1 VRETTDALDALGNTT
16 AATGKGFA
24 IGSAVLTSV
33 GLISAFMFAV
43 GVDSVDLKKPAVLCG
58 VLIGAMLPYLFG
70 ALTMLSVGKAAEMI
84 IFQVRKQFYEQ
95 NMKIKAGHYKGVT
108 DWESFDP
115 VNCMTSEEQL
125 DFHNEC
131 IRISTVS
138 SLQEMILPGVLAVFS
153 PAIVGFILGAEALA
167 GLLAGGL
174 TSGFMLAVT
183 MSNAGGA
190 WDNAK
195 KYVEK
200 NGLGLGKGKK
210 TKFHEAVVVGD
221 TVGDPFKDTS
231 GPALNILIKLM
242 SIVSLVLAPVF
253 KDCCTEEFESWGGVV
268 AGVMALLAMAV
279 FSFFVLRYIEKGNA
293 EFYAMIEK
301 MSEQRKNGT
310 AAVEEE
316 GKVVDASAVAPVVCA
331 SAAAPSKEGPPP
343 AATAAEGVELQDVKK
358 ESSDGL

>member
-1 VRETTDALDALGNTT
+1 MG
-16 AATGKGFA
+16 
-24 IGSAVLTSV
+24 
-33 GLISAFMFAV
+33 
-43 GVDSVDLKKPAVLCG
+43 
-58 VLIGAMLPYLFG
+58 
-70 ALTMLSVGKAAEMI
+70 
-84 IFQVRKQFYEQ
+84 
-95 NMKIKAGHYKGVT
+95 
-108 DWESFDP
+108 DP

-125 DFHNEC
+125 DFYNEC

-242 SIVSLVLAPVF
+242 SIFSLVLAPVF

-331 SAAAPSKEGPPP
+331 SAVAPVVCESAAAPSKEGPPP
-343 AATAAEGVELQDVKK
+343 AATAAEGVELQDVAC
-358 ESSDGL
+358 E